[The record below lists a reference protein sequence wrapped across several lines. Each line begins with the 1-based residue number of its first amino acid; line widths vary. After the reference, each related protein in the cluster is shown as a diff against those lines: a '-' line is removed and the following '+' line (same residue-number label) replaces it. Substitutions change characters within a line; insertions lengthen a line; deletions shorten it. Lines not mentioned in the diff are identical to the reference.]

1 LKPVIDR
8 LKIDG
13 DKASTAKLRAF
24 SPTPPAAASASLL
37 AN

>member
-8 LKIDG
+8 LKTGD
-13 DKASTAKLRAF
+13 DKAFTAKLRAF
-24 SPTPPAAASASLL
+24 SSTPPASASLL